1 MIIKKFQGNTEK
13 EAILL
18 AKDELGKE
26 AIVTNVK
33 VIKPKGLARL
43 FKKPTYEIT
52 AALDDTPPKQELSR
66 RESIRAMFK
75 DNPDIIVDDE
85 KEEKLFSDKE
95 KAGTGSDSG
104 KQLEQRISNLAMLLE
119 KQINASKKEES
130 EKKDDTENKGKE
142 DSEKNEKTE
151 KTNECLTLIR
161 EQLLTNEVDEQ
172 YINQLISEIEPT
184 LKKDGSVENMLSGI
198 YQKIVLKLGKTEVM
212 GVTSG
217 KARFV
222 FFMGPTGVGKTTTIA
237 KLASKLKL
245 DKKLN
250 VALMTA
256 DTYRIAAVDQLK
268 TYAEILDVPLKVVY
282 SDTEIKDAYEDMKN
296 YDIVLVDTAGRSHRD
311 KQQRDDIEKLI
322 NAIPAEQ
329 RDVFL
334 VLSIVTKY
342 KDLVR
347 ITKAYSEITKYR
359 LIFTKLDET
368 DTLGNI
374 FNVKL
379 LTGAPLSYVTFG
391 QKVPNDISRLDAQM
405 IAKQLLGGG
414 D

>member
-33 VIKPKGLARL
+33 VIKPRGLARL

-52 AALDDTPPKQELSR
+52 AALDETPPKTELSR
-66 RESIRAMFK
+66 KESIRAMFK
-75 DNPDIIVDDE
+75 DNPDIILEDKSDAKLKPGNQDE
-85 KEEKLFSDKE
+85 IASDG
-95 KAGTGSDSG
+95 A
-104 KQLEQRISNLAMLLE
+104 KQLEQRISNIATLLE
-119 KQINASKKEES
+119 KQIGAMKKEREDAPLGQAA
-130 EKKDDTENKGKE
+130 EKEAEKPEKD
-142 DSEKNEKTE
+142 KN
-151 KTNECLTLIR
+151 NACLDLIR
-161 EQLLTNEVDEQ
+161 EQLLGNEVDPK
-172 YINQLISEIEPT
+172 YIDQLISEIEPT
-184 LKKDGSVENMLSGI
+184 LKKDSSVENILSGI

-222 FFMGPTGVGKTTTIA
+222 FFIGPTGVGKTTTIA

-245 DKKLN
+245 DRKMN
-250 VALMTA
+250 VALLTA
-256 DTYRIAAVDQLK
+256 DTYRIAAVEQLK
-268 TYAEILDVPLKVVY
+268 TYAEILNVPLKVVY
-282 SDTEIKDAYEDMKN
+282 SDTELKDSFDEMKN
-296 YDIVLVDTAGRSHRD
+296 YDIVMVDTAGRSHRD

-322 NAIPAEQ
+322 KAVPEEQ
-329 RDVFL
+329 RDIFL
-334 VLSIVTKY
+334 VLSITTKY
-342 KDLVR
+342 KDLIK
-347 ITKAYSEITKYR
+347 ITEVYSEITDYR

-379 LTGAPLSYVTFG
+379 LTGAPLSYATFG

-405 IAKQLLGGG
+405 IAKQLLGGS

>member
-1 MIIKKFQGNTEK
+1 MIIKKFQGNTET

-52 AALDDTPPKQELSR
+52 AALDETPPKTELSR
-66 RESIRAMFK
+66 RESIKAMFK
-75 DNPDIIVDDE
+75 DNPDIILDDSPEEKSAKE
-85 KEEKLFSDKE
+85 KEAVSSIEG
-95 KAGTGSDSG
+95 A
-104 KQLEQRISNLAMLLE
+104 KQLEQRISNIATLLE
-119 KQINASKKEES
+119 KQIGSVKKEPSADTKDEKADIEES
-130 EKKDDTENKGKE
+130 KEKDRN
-142 DSEKNEKTE
+142 NA
-151 KTNECLTLIR
+151 CLQLIK
-161 EQLLTNEVDEQ
+161 EQLLANEVDEK
-172 YINQLISEIEPT
+172 YISQLITEIEPT
-184 LKKDGSVENMLSGI
+184 LKKDSSVENILSGI

-212 GVTSG
+212 GVTSK

-222 FFMGPTGVGKTTTIA
+222 FFIGPTGVGKTTTIA

-245 DKKLN
+245 DMKLN

-268 TYAEILDVPLKVVY
+268 TYAEILQVPLKVVY
-282 SDTEIKDAYEDMKN
+282 SDTELKDAYDEMKN
-296 YDIVLVDTAGRSHRD
+296 FDIVLIDTAGRSHRD
-311 KQQRDDIEKLI
+311 KQQREDIEKLI
-322 NAIPAEQ
+322 NAIPEEQ
-329 RDVFL
+329 RDIFL
-334 VLSIVTKY
+334 VLSVTTKY
-342 KDLVR
+342 KDLIR
-347 ITKAYSEITKYR
+347 ITEAYSEIAKYR

-379 LTGAPLSYVTFG
+379 LTGAPLSYATFG
-391 QKVPNDISRLDAQM
+391 QKVPNDIARLDAQM
-405 IAKQLLGGG
+405 IAKQLLGGS